1 MRDVF
6 HNLKWFFRERAKDY
20 VFCLISLVIVSVV
33 PVFPTK
39 LLGLFID
46 DISTGALT
54 RENFLRYVIGLIGLP
69 ILIYLTNILF
79 HYNIHKLGQDL
90 SYSLR
95 ERYISHLFDM
105 DVGFYEKYTKGDLIA
120 RVTNDMNNLANF
132 ATQFLKNSLYYSFC
146 ILAALVM
153 MLRISPLLTLATCSF
168 MPGVIFF
175 LNKKRKKKRQ
185 VYKIHHEIYANMTE
199 NVLESVEGVKTVRAY
214 GREDWD
220 YAKTKKAIV
229 ADIDSWRS
237 ILTFE
242 TMFKPL
248 FEMVYAVA
256 YLIAIG
262 LGSYMVTHS
271 QMSPGTLVTY
281 LVYVGMF
288 NAPLVGLA
296 EILNQTNAITISN
309 NRFFAVMNE
318 VPRVHDLE
326 DARPITSFRELSFR
340 HITYRYPS
348 DDFDVISD
356 ISFDIHAG
364 DTIGVV
370 GPTGC
375 GKSTLIR
382 QLLREFDP
390 TSGDIYID
398 GTPLEQFRIEDI
410 RGMVGYVPQTHVL
423 FHRTVDDN
431 ILIGNPDATEKM
443 IQRAL
448 TVSEFKKDLSALP
461 SGLDTMVAEAG
472 ESLSGGQKQR
482 LSIARALVK
491 DPQIL
496 ILDDSLSAVD
506 AVTEA
511 DIIRHLKET
520 RKGKTNIIVAH
531 RFSAVKAA
539 NKIIVMQEGVITD
552 IGTHEQLL
560 GYDNWYK
567 EQYLRQLR
575 GDYNE

>member
-6 HNLKWFFRERAKDY
+6 RNMSWFFKERARDY
-20 VFCLISLVIVSVV
+20 VLCAIELIIVSAV

-54 RENFLRYVIGLIGLP
+54 QANFTRYAAGMIGLP
-69 ILIYLTNILF
+69 IVIYLTNIAF
-79 HYNIHKLGQDL
+79 HYNVHKIGQDL
-90 SYSLR
+90 TYTLR

-105 DVGFYEKYTKGDLIA
+105 DVDFYEKYTKGDLIA
-120 RVTNDMNNLANF
+120 RVSNDMNNLANF
-132 ATQFLKNSLYYSFC
+132 ATHFLKNSLFYS
-146 ILAALVM
+146 ISIAAALVM
-153 MLRISPLLTLATCSF
+153 MLRISPLLTLCTCSF
-168 MPGVIFF
+168 MPFVIFY
-175 LNKKRKKKRQ
+175 LNKKRKKKRR
-185 VYKIHHEIYANMTE
+185 VYRAHHELYANMTE
-199 NVLESVEGVKTVRAY
+199 SVLESVEGVKTVRAY

-220 YAKTKKAIV
+220 YEKTSKAIR
-229 ADIDSWRS
+229 ADLDSWRN
-237 ILTFE
+237 ILDFE

-256 YLIAIG
+256 YFIAIG
-262 LGSYMVTHS
+262 LGSFLVIKS
-271 QMSPGTLVTY
+271 RISPGDLVTFM
-281 LVYVGMF
+281 VYVAMF

-296 EILNQTNAITISN
+296 DILNQTNAINISN
-309 NRFFAVMNE
+309 TRFFEVMHE
-318 VPRVHDLE
+318 EPRVHDLE
-326 DARPITSFRELSFR
+326 DARSIKTFEELRFS

-364 DTIGVV
+364 ETVGVV

-382 QLLREFDP
+382 QLLREFNP

-398 GTPLEQFRIEDI
+398 GTPIERFRIEDI

-423 FHRTVDDN
+423 FHRSVDDN
-431 ILIGNPDATEKM
+431 ILIGNPEATEKM
-443 IQRAL
+443 IRRAL
-448 TVSEFKKDLSALP
+448 AVSEFKKDLPALP
-461 SGLDTMVAEAG
+461 DGLDTMVAEAG

-539 NKIIVMQEGVITD
+539 NKIIVMQDGAITD
-552 IGTHEQLL
+552 MGTHEQLL
-560 GYDNWYK
+560 SYDNWYK
-567 EQYLRQLR
+567 EQYLRQLK

>member
-1 MRDVF
+1 MRDAF
-6 HNLKWFFRERAKDY
+6 HNMKWFFRERAKDY
-20 VFCLISLVIVSVV
+20 ALCLTALLIVSVV

-54 RENFLRYVIGLIGLP
+54 RDSFLRYVIGLIGLP
-69 ILIYLTNILF
+69 FVIYLTNIFF

-90 SYSLR
+90 LYSLR
-95 ERYISHLFDM
+95 EKYISHLFDM
-105 DVGFYEKYTKGDLIA
+105 DVDFYEKYTKGDLIS
-120 RVTNDMNNLANF
+120 RVSNDMNNLANF

-168 MPGVIFF
+168 MPVVIFF

-185 VYKIHHEIYANMTE
+185 AYKVHHEIYANMTE

-214 GREDWD
+214 GREKWD
-220 YAKTKKAIV
+220 LDKTNKAIV
-229 ADIDSWRS
+229 ADIESWRS

-262 LGSYMVTHS
+262 FGSYMVINS
-271 QMSPGTLVTY
+271 RMSPGTLVTF

-296 EILNQTNAITISN
+296 DILNQTNAIQISN
-309 NRFFAVMNE
+309 TRFFEVMNE
-318 VPRVHDLE
+318 VPRVYDMA
-326 DARPITSFRELSFR
+326 DARPITSFREMEFR

-356 ISFDIHAG
+356 ISFAIHAG
-364 DTIGVV
+364 ETIGVV

-398 GTPLEQFRIEDI
+398 GTPLEQYRIEDI

-423 FHRTVDDN
+423 FHRSVDDN
-431 ILIGNPDATEKM
+431 ILIGNPEATEQM
-443 IQRAL
+443 ILKAL

-461 SGLDTMVAEAG
+461 YGLDTMVAEAG

-491 DPQIL
+491 DPEIL

-552 IGTHEQLL
+552 MGTHEQLL
-560 GYDNWYK
+560 SYDNWYK